1 MTEPRNP
8 DAVSRAY
15 LIAGLAI
22 GEIVEGFVDSYH
34 GPEELRATAAAT
46 SPVEALEI
54 LGSVIDTLE
63 RSHRKSWLDS
73 QFRAMQATLDIVE
86 GRLTTYREQVRSC
99 YDIEPEWVDD
109 ARFLEAHEKL
119 ESLLPGNGTIGERQ
133 IAWRKQ
139 FELENDR
146 ILPLAG
152 PILDEL
158 RKRTRRILEL
168 PEEESFELVLVQNQ
182 PWSGYNWYLGSCRS
196 RIEINTDLPVLL
208 NRLPDLLAHE
218 GYPGHHTEHS
228 AREAFQFLERGEGE
242 FAIALLTTPQAVIS
256 EGIAT
261 NALETVVPE
270 KELPGWLQEFVYG
283 PAGMGVDIERDLEIA
298 RASRALGSVMGNAA
312 LLVHD
317 QGKSVDAA
325 VDYLVRYGLRSER
338 EARQSMEFV
347 MHPLFRTY
355 VYTYTAGYDL
365 IYNTL
370 QNHPDQTEMFRDLL
384 LDHWSP
390 ELLNN

>member
-1 MTEPRNP
+1 MTGARNP
-8 DAVSRAY
+8 DAVSRTY

-22 GEIVEGFVDSYH
+22 GEVVEGFVDSYH
-34 GPEELRATAAAT
+34 GPDDLPAIAAAT
-46 SPVEALEI
+46 PPAEALKNLEAAI
-54 LGSVIDTLE
+54 AGLE
-63 RSHRKSWLDS
+63 RSHRKSWLDT
-73 QFRAMQATLDIVE
+73 QFRAMRATLEIVE
-86 GRLTTYREQVRSC
+86 GRLTNYREQVSSC
-99 YDIEPEWVDD
+99 YDIEPAWVDD
-109 ARFLEAHEKL
+109 ARILEAHENL

-133 IAWRKQ
+133 VAWRKQ

-146 ILPLAG
+146 IPPLAG

-158 RKRTRRILEL
+158 RNRTRQILEL

-196 RIEINTDLPVLL
+196 RIEINTDLPVRL
-208 NRLPDLLAHE
+208 NALPDLLAHE

-228 AREAFQFLERGEGE
+228 ARETFQFLERGEGE

-270 KELPGWLQEFVYG
+270 DELPGWLQEFVYG
-283 PAGMGVDIERDLEIA
+283 PAGMDVDIERDLEIA
-298 RASRALGSVMGNAA
+298 RASRVLGGVMGNAA

-370 QNHPDQTEMFRDLL
+370 QNCPDQKEMFRDLL
-384 LDHWSP
+384 LEHWSP
-390 ELLNN
+390 GLLNN